1 MGARTAAIIAS
12 LVLCGAAGLHAHHS
26 FNEYD
31 AKQPITIV
39 GVLTRIDWRNPHI
52 WVHVE
57 VPAGGGRP
65 ALWAFEAAP
74 PAALYR
80 MGVRPDLFRIGTT
93 VTVHAYRAKDLART
107 YGQARDIVT
116 ADGST
121 YIIGGK
127 AQ

>member
-1 MGARTAAIIAS
+1 MRVWMVPAIAA
-12 LVLCGAAGLHAHHS
+12 LMLGHVVGVDAHHS
-26 FNEYD
+26 FAEYD

-39 GVLTRIDWRNPHI
+39 GQLTRIDWGNPHI

-57 VPAGGGRP
+57 VASGGRST
-65 ALWAFEAAP
+65 LWSFEASP

-80 MGVRPDLFRIGTT
+80 MGVRPDSFKMGST
-93 VTVHAYRAKDLART
+93 VTVHAYRAKNLART

-116 ADGST
+116 ADGRT

-127 AQ
+127 AD